1 MVGKGDYNDVFWIT
15 AVSLPLPP
23 WPNSVALSKAILLH
37 PGNAKRFDR
46 FAELKTLSDR
56 QGRIHLNLVILF
68 RLLLRCQHLAFDRI
82 RFWDFI
88 RDHWGVSNASS
99 RMVEDLAEIY
109 SDRRRVYLETP
120 KIHKKRHN
128 FLSNLIDA
136 WNSRDPD
143 PPVGAQP
150 TTQELQEEWKYV
162 EESWSEL
169 MKHDRMSI
177 IDPDNPPTYGAFP
190 IKKGTPSSFQIRGG
204 SIRSIGK
211 DLASRI
217 SVPSGQRQRRDSST
231 SAHFQMIPS
240 GKSLPSI
247 STTTPDRQRRA
258 SFGYDNIRQS
268 STQGASESAIDDLIQ
283 SQGRKR
289 KPSPDAP
296 DSLKRQCLPE
306 SPSCSPRL
314 NWQLTPCHEE
324 PSSQVMSSQDHRR
337 TPTHHGAAGS
347 MLDASQDLAEEQ
359 HKTYDSDLN
368 DLATIGHQKQSQYD
382 DELLRL
388 LETRVGQNDETMQ
401 LLKQQASLVMESEEL
416 SRDIRKAH
424 DQLNLL
430 TASKCQD
437 ALQKLD
443 MLSSQINSLVAEIM
457 TCRKSSQKIQ
467 QRQQDQHGLIESFE
481 GDLKTLSR
489 EMKEVKHGLLSNTES
504 SQASETSK
512 KTVRIGS
519 EDRKGVDT
527 QQSIRTE
534 TRLAALEER
543 MGARADP
550 TLPRPEGFEDR
561 LERIE
566 RAIAD
571 QVPNADYMPRILK
584 MEEAIAIST
593 TLINNCRTLVDV
605 SKTSLDQHLG
615 TLNNRIAM
623 VETRLTNHV
632 AEQAEAK
639 KEQAKRMDR
648 IEAELQRQ
656 KETTSTQQQPHP
668 GRQPAIESNDF
679 QAQLNA
685 LKNSLAVL
693 ARGQSMGNADRTST
707 TPLTP
712 VTPLSQVNQSSL
724 NRLLRPVQNGVPAGP
739 TRPQHNAVSMKD
751 ET

>member
-1 MVGKGDYNDVFWIT
+1 MVGKGDYDDIFWIT

-23 WPNSVALSKAILLH
+23 WPNQVTLSKAILLH
-37 PGNAKRFDR
+37 PGNAKKVDR
-46 FAELKTLSDR
+46 FVELKTLSDR
-56 QGRIHLNLVILF
+56 QERIHINLVILF
-68 RLLLRCQHLAFDRI
+68 RLLLRCQHLAFDRT

-88 RDHWGVSNASS
+88 RDHWGVYNASS
-99 RMVEDLAEIY
+99 RMVEDLAETY

-177 IDPDNPPTYGAFP
+177 IDPDNPPIYGAFS

-204 SIRSIGK
+204 SIRSAGK

-217 SVPSGQRQRRDSST
+217 SVPSVQRQRRDSST
-231 SAHFQMIPS
+231 SAHLQMIPS
-240 GKSLPSI
+240 GKSLPRTSI
-247 STTTPDRQRRA
+247 PTPDRQRRA
-258 SFGYDNIRQS
+258 SLGYDNIRP
-268 STQGASESAIDDLIQ
+268 STPVASESTIDDLIQ

-289 KPSPDAP
+289 KPCPEAP
-296 DSLKRQCLPE
+296 DSLKRQCLPG

-314 NWQLTPCHEE
+314 NSQLTPCHEE

-337 TPTHHGAAGS
+337 TPTHHGAADS
-347 MLDASQDLAEEQ
+347 MLDASQHLTEEQ
-359 HKTYDSDLN
+359 HKTYGPHLD
-368 DLATIGHQKQSQYD
+368 DLATIGHQKQSHYG

-388 LETRVGQNDETMQ
+388 LETRVGQSDETMQ

-443 MLSSQINSLVAEIM
+443 VLSGQINSLVVEIM

-467 QRQQDQHGLIESFE
+467 QRQQDQHGLIKSFE
-481 GDLKTLSR
+481 GDLKTLNQ
-489 EMKEVKHGLLSNTES
+489 EMKEVKNGFLSNTES
-504 SQASETSK
+504 SQASGASD
-512 KTVRIGS
+512 KTIRIGS
-519 EDRKGVDT
+519 EGRKGVDT
-527 QQSIRTE
+527 QQSIRME
-534 TRLAALEER
+534 TRLASLEER
-543 MGARADP
+543 MGAQP
-550 TLPRPEGFEDR
+550 ESTLPPPEGFEDR
-561 LERIE
+561 LKRIE

-571 QVPNADYMPRILK
+571 HVPNADYMPRIIK

-615 TLNNRIAM
+615 TLYNRIAM
-623 VETRLTNHV
+623 VETHLTNHV

-656 KETTSTQQQPHP
+656 KETISTQQQPHP
-668 GRQPAIESNDF
+668 GRQHATESSDF

-685 LKNSLAVL
+685 LKSSLAAL
-693 ARGQSMGNADRTST
+693 ARGQSMENADRTST
-707 TPLTP
+707 IPLTP
-712 VTPLSQVNQSSL
+712 ATPLSQVNQSSL
-724 NRLLRPVQNGVPAGP
+724 NRLPRSVQNGMPAGP
-739 TRPQHNAVSMKD
+739 TRPQYNAASMKD